1 MKEDARRDCCRCQ
14 KQRGVYGRGPFH
26 LRNNGDPTLT
36 ANDAVVER
44 CPEWKAARNWVKK
57 LEDAAEQ
64 YKQRINQ
71 TTDDAELCE
80 LMAKLDRGE
89 QELRGWKRK
98 LLELRGIA
106 SDIDQV
112 LAIERRQRAERTG
125 NKQPKAVQNEPPRV
139 EGR

>member
-1 MKEDARRDCCRCQ
+1 MKIDARRDCCRCS

-26 LRNNGDPTLT
+26 LRSNGDPTLT

-44 CPEWKAARNWVKK
+44 CPEWRMARNWVKK
-57 LEDAAEQ
+57 LKDAAEQ
-64 YKQRINQ
+64 YRQRIQ
-71 TTDDAELCE
+71 QATDDDELRE

-89 QELRGWKRK
+89 QELREWKRK

-112 LAIERRQRAERTG
+112 SAVERRQREERER
-125 NKQPKAVQNEPPRV
+125 KHREERASP
-139 EGR
+139 